1 MLYKRH
7 KKFWEEAMKRLL
19 FALPLIAV
27 AMNASAQAEDVAA
40 FYAGKTVRL
49 VVGIDVGSGYDVN
62 ARLLAR
68 HLGNH
73 IPGKPVIVVQNQPGA
88 GSATMTSQLYT
99 TGPFDGTVIGAAFA
113 GMPTQPLLQPGTAIR
128 FDPVKLLWLG
138 NTNRET
144 HVTYVWHTS
153 PVQSLAEVR
162 AKELIMGA
170 QAPGSSQVDFPLVA
184 NALFGTKFKVIAGY
198 QSTAKINLALES
210 GEVQGTIAAWT
221 SVKTLSS
228 QWLTDKKIKV
238 IAQWALR
245 PNAEL
250 PGVPDAL
257 ELAKTDADQAALR
270 LVLARLDIGRPF
282 FLPPGVPAERVAALR
297 KAFDETMK
305 DPAYLDEA
313 KKLSIDVDPL
323 NGAELAA
330 LVEQISKT
338 PAETVA
344 RVRTAMENK

>member
-1 MLYKRH
+1 MRKIVLTLS
-7 KKFWEEAMKRLL
+7 AAC
-19 FALPLIAV
+19 ALA
-27 AMNASAQAEDVAA
+27 ASSASAHDN
-40 FYAGKTVRL
+40 FYAGKTIRL

-68 HLGNH
+68 YLGNH
-73 IPGKPVIVVQNQPGA
+73 IPGKPSIVVQNQPGA
-88 GSATMTSQLYT
+88 GSAIMTSQLYT
-99 TGPFDGTVIGAAFA
+99 TGPFDGTAIGAAFA
-113 GMPTQPLLQPGTAIR
+113 GMPTQPLLQPGSGIR
-128 FDPVKLLWLG
+128 FDPVKLNWLG

-153 PVQSLAEVR
+153 PVQSLDEL
-162 AKELIMGA
+162 KSKQLIMGA
-170 QAPGSSQVDFPLVA
+170 QAPGSSQVDFPVVA
-184 NALFGTKFKVIAGY
+184 NALFGLKFKVISGY
-198 QSTAKINLALES
+198 GSTSKINLALES

-228 QWLTDKKIKV
+228 QWLADKKIKV

-250 PGVPDAL
+250 PGVPNAL
-257 ELAKTDADQAALR
+257 DLAKTDAEQAALR
-270 LVLARLDIGRPF
+270 LVMARLDIGRPF

-305 DPAYLDEA
+305 DPAYLEEA

-323 NGAELAA
+323 TGAELGT
-330 LVEQISKT
+330 LVEQVSKT
-338 PAETVA
+338 PADTVA
-344 RVRTAMENK
+344 RVRAALEHK

>member
-1 MLYKRH
+1 M
-7 KKFWEEAMKRLL
+7 ETTMKVT
-19 FALPLIAV
+19 ALAV
-27 AMNASAQAEDVAA
+27 AGLLLTLGQSAHAQSVAE
-40 FYAGKTVRL
+40 FYKGKTIRM

-68 HLGNH
+68 HIVNH
-73 IPGKPVIVVQNQPGA
+73 IPGKPAIVVQNQPGA

-113 GMPTQPLLQPGTAIR
+113 GMPTLPLFQPGSSAR
-128 FDPVKLLWLG
+128 FDPVKLNWLG

-144 HVTYVWHTS
+144 HATYVWHTS
-153 PVQSLAEVR
+153 PVQSLVEVKT
-162 AKELIMGA
+162 KELIMGA

-184 NALFGTKFKVIAGY
+184 NALFGLKFKVIPGY

-221 SVKTLSS
+221 TLKTLSS
-228 QWLTDKKIKV
+228 QWLTDKKVKV

-250 PGVPDAL
+250 PGVTNAL
-257 ELAKTDADQAALR
+257 DLARSERDQAAMR
-270 LVLARLDIGRPF
+270 LVMARLDIGRPF
-282 FLPPGVPAERVAALR
+282 FVPPGVPADRVAALR

-305 DPAYLDEA
+305 DPAYLEEA
-313 KKLSIDVDPL
+313 NKLKIDVDPL
-323 NGAELAA
+323 SGQELAA

-344 RVRTAMENK
+344 RVRAAMESR

>member
-1 MLYKRH
+1 MPMRTIVL
-7 KKFWEEAMKRLL
+7 
-19 FALPLIAV
+19 ALCTTAALGLPAH
-27 AMNASAQAEDVAA
+27 AEDVAA
-40 FYAGKTVRL
+40 FYSGKTIRM

-68 HLGNH
+68 HIVNH
-73 IPGKPVIVVQNQPGA
+73 IPGKPTIVVQNQPGA
-88 GSATMTSQLYT
+88 GSATMTGQLYT

-113 GMPTQPLLQPGTAIR
+113 GMPTLPLLQPGSGVR

-138 NTNRET
+138 NTNREA

-153 PVQSLAEVR
+153 PVQSLEELR
-162 AKELIMGA
+162 TKQLIMGA

-184 NALFGTKFKVIAGY
+184 NALFGLKFKVISGY
-198 QSTAKINLALES
+198 GSTSKINLALES

-228 QWLTDKKIKV
+228 QWLAERKVKV

-245 PNAEL
+245 PNPEL
-250 PGVPDAL
+250 PGVPNVLD
-257 ELAKTDADQAALR
+257 LAKSAPEEAALR
-270 LVLARLDIGRPF
+270 LVMARLDIGRPF

-305 DPAYLDEA
+305 DPAYLEEA

-323 NGAELAA
+323 TGAHPGDGVGGCAPRWSTSRKGLNR
-330 LVEQISKT
+330 QT
-338 PAETVA
+338 F
-344 RVRTAMENK
+344 

>member
-1 MLYKRH
+1 MRRM
-7 KKFWEEAMKRLL
+7 FWILCATM
-19 FALPLIAV
+19 ALAAP
-27 AMNASAQAEDVAA
+27 AQAADVAA
-40 FYAGKTVRL
+40 FYSGKTIRL

-68 HLGNH
+68 HLASH
-73 IPGKPVIVVQNQPGA
+73 IPGRPTIVVQNQPGA
-88 GSATMTSQLYT
+88 GSATMTNQLYT
-99 TGPFDGTVIGAAFA
+99 AGPFDGTVIGAAFA
-113 GMPTQPLLQPGTAIR
+113 GMPTLPLLAPSGGIR
-128 FDPVKLLWLG
+128 FDPAKLLWLG

-144 HVTYVWHTS
+144 HVTYVWHNS
-153 PVQSLAEVR
+153 PVQSLAEV
-162 AKELIMGA
+162 KTKQLIMGA

-184 NALFGTKFKVIAGY
+184 NALFGLKFKVIAGY

-228 QWLTDKKIKV
+228 QWLADKKIKV

-250 PGVPDAL
+250 PGVANAL
-257 ELAKTDADQAALR
+257 DLAKTEPEQAALR
-270 LVLARLDIGRPF
+270 LVMARLDIGRPF
-282 FLPPGVPAERVAALR
+282 FVPPGVPADRVAALR

-305 DPAYLDEA
+305 DKAYLDEA

-330 LVEQISKT
+330 LVEQIAKT
-338 PAETVA
+338 PADTVA
-344 RVRTAMENK
+344 RVRAALENK